1 MTTFGYDSFSESL
14 SFSSLSYDLVNEN
27 EQATFGYISF
37 GEEITFNQGE

>member
-14 SFSSLSYDLVNEN
+14 SFSSLSYDLVNE
-27 EQATFGYISF
+27 QATFGYISF